1 MRIFLTGSTGVIGR
15 RVIPQL
21 MEAGHEV
28 TAGGRK
34 SARLQT
40 LQLTGASVVPL
51 DLFDSSAVKQALAG
65 QDAVIN
71 LATHVPRGL
80 RAFLPGAWM
89 ENDRIRTAGSALL
102 VNAALASD
110 VQLFIQESF
119 ITYPDSADR
128 RIDEDTPPD
137 PPAYNRTVLDAENSA
152 ARFARSG
159 RRGLGLRFA
168 FFYGS
173 EDAFTRTTLKSVQRG
188 WLPILGRPE
197 GFFSMVNHDDAAA
210 AVVAALKAPSGN
222 YNVVD
227 DEPLTR
233 RDLADAL
240 AQMLGVNP
248 PKLPPAWVIP
258 LTGSVGDMVSRSL
271 RVSNAKL
278 RKATEW
284 APHYPSAREGWRAA
298 LGENQVHS
306 TVVTSLSQ

>member
-1 MRIFLTGSTGVIGR
+1 
-15 RVIPQL
+15 
-21 MEAGHEV
+21 
-28 TAGGRK
+28 
-34 SARLQT
+34 
-40 LQLTGASVVPL
+40 
-51 DLFDSSAVKQALAG
+51 
-65 QDAVIN
+65 
-71 LATHVPRGL
+71 
-80 RAFLPGAWM
+80 
-89 ENDRIRTAGSALL
+89 

-128 RIDEDTPPD
+128 WIDEETPPD

-159 RRGLGLRFA
+159 RRGLALRFA
-168 FFYGS
+168 FFYGTG
-173 EDAFTRTTLKSVQRG
+173 DPFTRTTLKSVQRG
-188 WLPILGRPE
+188 WLPIFGRPE
-197 GFFSMVNHDDAAA
+197 GFFSMVNHEDAAA

-233 RDLADAL
+233 RELADAL
-240 AQMLGVNP
+240 AEMLGVNP

-278 RKATEW
+278 RDAATW
-284 APHYPSAREGWRAA
+284 IPRYRNATEGWRATLRDPLEESRA
-298 LGENQVHS
+298 HA
-306 TVVTSLSQ
+306 TWA

>member
-21 MEAGHEV
+21 VEAGHEV
-28 TAGGRK
+28 TAGGRQ
-34 SARLQT
+34 STRLQA
-40 LQLTGASVVPL
+40 LQLTGASVLPL
-51 DLFDSSAVKQALAG
+51 DLFDSAAVKQALAG

-71 LATHVPRGL
+71 LATHVPPGL
-80 RAFLPGAWM
+80 RAFLPGAWR

-102 VNAALASD
+102 VNGALAND
-110 VQLFIQESF
+110 VQIFIQESF
-119 ITYPDSADR
+119 VTYPDSADR
-128 RIDEDTPPD
+128 WIAEDTPPD
-137 PPAYNRTVLDAENSA
+137 PPAYNRTVIDAENAA

-159 RRGLGLRFA
+159 RRGLALRFA
-168 FFYGS
+168 FFYGTG
-173 EDAFTRTTLKSVQRG
+173 DPFTETTLKSVRRG
-188 WLPILGRPE
+188 WLPISGRPE
-197 GFFSMVNHDDAAA
+197 GFFSMVNHDDAAS

-233 RDLADAL
+233 RALADVL
-240 AQMLGVNP
+240 AEILGVEP
-248 PKLPPAWVIP
+248 PKLPPAWAIP

-278 RKATEW
+278 REATGW

-298 LGENQVHS
+298 LESGPTLQPY
-306 TVVTSLSQ
+306 VVSKM

>member
-21 MEAGHEV
+21 IEAGHEV
-28 TAGGRK
+28 TAGGRP
-34 SARLQT
+34 SARLQA
-40 LQLTGASVVPL
+40 LPHRRLVMPL
-51 DLFDSSAVKQALAG
+51 DLFDSAAVKQALAG

-71 LATHVPRGL
+71 LATHVPPGL
-80 RAFLPGAWM
+80 RAFLPGAWR

-128 RIDEDTPPD
+128 WIDEETPPD

-159 RRGLGLRFA
+159 RRGLALRFA
-168 FFYGS
+168 FFYGTG
-173 EDAFTRTTLKSVQRG
+173 DPFTRTTLKSVQRG
-188 WLPILGRPE
+188 WLPIFGRPE
-197 GFFSMVNHDDAAA
+197 GFFSMVNHEDAAA

-240 AQMLGVNP
+240 AEMLGVNP

-278 RKATEW
+278 RDATTW
-284 APHYPSAREGWRAA
+284 IPRYRNATEGWRATLNDPLEESRA
-298 LGENQVHS
+298 YA
-306 TVVTSLSQ
+306 TRA

>member
-21 MEAGHEV
+21 IEAGHEV
-28 TAGGRK
+28 TAGGRQ
-34 SARLQT
+34 SAR
-40 LQLTGASVVPL
+40 L
-51 DLFDSSAVKQALAG
+51 DLFDSAAVKQALAG
-65 QDAVIN
+65 HDAVIN
-71 LATHVPRGL
+71 LATHVPPGL
-80 RAFLPGAWM
+80 RAFLPGSWR

-119 ITYPDSADR
+119 VTYPDSADR
-128 RIDEDTPPD
+128 WIDEDTPPD

-159 RRGLGLRFA
+159 RRGLALRFA
-168 FFYGS
+168 FFYGTG
-173 EDAFTRTTLKSVQRG
+173 DDFTRTTRKSVERG
-188 WLPILGRPE
+188 WLPIFGRPE
-197 GFFSMVNHDDAAA
+197 GFFSMVNHEDAAS

-233 RDLADAL
+233 SALADAL
-240 AQMLGVNP
+240 AQMLRVKAP
-248 PKLPPAWVIP
+248 QLPPAWVIP
-258 LTGSVGDMVSRSL
+258 LTGSVGDMLSRSL

-278 RKATEW
+278 REATGW
-284 APHYPSAREGWRAA
+284 APCYPSAREGWRAA
-298 LGENQVHS
+298 LESRPTLRPEPVS
-306 TVVTSLSQ
+306 KV

>member
-21 MEAGHEV
+21 IDAGHEV
-28 TAGGRK
+28 TAGGRQ
-34 SARLQT
+34 STTLQA
-40 LQLTGASVVPL
+40 LQLTGASVFPF
-51 DLFDSSAVKQALAG
+51 DLFDSAAVKQALAG

-71 LATHVPRGL
+71 LATHVPRGV
-80 RAFLPGAWM
+80 RAFFPGAWR

-110 VQLFIQESF
+110 VQIFIQESF

-128 RIDEDTPPD
+128 WIDEDTPSD
-137 PPAYNRTVLDAENSA
+137 PPAYNRTTLDAENSA

-159 RRGLGLRFA
+159 RRGIAMRFA
-168 FFYGS
+168 FFYGTG
-173 EDAFTRTTLKSVQRG
+173 DPFTETTFKSIRRG
-188 WLPILGRPE
+188 WLPIFGEPE
-197 GFFSMVNHDDAAA
+197 GFVSMVNHDDAAT

-233 RDLADAL
+233 RALGDAL
-240 AQMLGVNP
+240 AEMLGIKP

-278 RKATEW
+278 REATGW
-284 APHYPSAREGWRAA
+284 ATHYPSAREGWRAA
-298 LGENQVHS
+298 LESRPTLRPEPVS
-306 TVVTSLSQ
+306 KV

>member
-21 MEAGHEV
+21 IEAGHEV
-28 TAGGRK
+28 TAGGRQ
-34 SARLQT
+34 SAR
-40 LQLTGASVVPL
+40 L
-51 DLFDSSAVKQALAG
+51 DLFDSAAVKQALAG

-71 LATHVPRGL
+71 LATHVPQGL
-80 RAFLPGAWM
+80 RAFLPGSWR

-119 ITYPDSADR
+119 VTYPDSADR
-128 RIDEDTPPD
+128 WIDEDTPPD

-168 FFYGS
+168 FFYGTG
-173 EDAFTRTTLKSVQRG
+173 DPFTQTTFKSVQRG
-188 WLPILGRPE
+188 WLPIFGRPE
-197 GFFSMVNHDDAAA
+197 GFVSMVNHEDVAS

-222 YNVVD
+222 YNGVD

-233 RDLADAL
+233 RALADAL
-240 AQMLGVNP
+240 AQMLGVKP

-271 RVSNAKL
+271 RASNAKL
-278 RKATEW
+278 RRATGW
-284 APHYPSAREGWRAA
+284 APYYPSAREGWRAA
-298 LGENQVHS
+298 LESRPTLRPEPVS
-306 TVVTSLSQ
+306 KV

>member
-34 SARLQT
+34 SARLQK
-40 LQLTGASVVPL
+40 LQLNGASVVPL

-80 RAFLPGAWM
+80 RAFLPGAWR
-89 ENDRIRTAGSALL
+89 ENDRIRTAGSALM

-128 RIDEDTPPD
+128 WIDEDTPPD
-137 PPAYNRTVLDAENSA
+137 PPSYNRTVLDAENSA
-152 ARFARSG
+152 ARFVRSG
-159 RRGLGLRFA
+159 RRGLALRFA
-168 FFYGS
+168 FFYGTR
-173 EDAFTRTTLKSVQRG
+173 DAFTRTTLRSVQRG

-197 GFFSMVNHDDAAA
+197 GFFSMVNHEDAAA
-210 AVVAALKAPSGN
+210 AVIAALKAPSGN

-240 AQMLGVNP
+240 AEMLGVNP

-271 RVSNAKL
+271 RVSNEKL
-278 RKATEW
+278 REAASWTPRYRNAT
-284 APHYPSAREGWRAA
+284 EGWRA
-298 LGENQVHS
+298 
-306 TVVTSLSQ
+306 SLRDPLEESRAHATRA